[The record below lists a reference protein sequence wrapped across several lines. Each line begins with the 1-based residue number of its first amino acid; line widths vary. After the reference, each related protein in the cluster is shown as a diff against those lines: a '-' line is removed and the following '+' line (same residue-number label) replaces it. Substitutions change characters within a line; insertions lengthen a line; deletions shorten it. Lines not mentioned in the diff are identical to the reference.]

1 MKSIAVIG
9 LRILAIYVIIKMLE
23 LAQFIVPYFMYER
36 GESIEAI
43 SLAILILIHWFIF
56 GLLFFGAEKI
66 SSFFLPKQSNGEIQ
80 ITDYERIT
88 AILFSTVGLLV
99 FLWGI
104 GILFD
109 ALSNIINLNVMQ
121 PDFLRDNKSYLF
133 WIPFSKGGVQVLLG
147 LILFVGGKKLAKW
160 WTDFRN
166 WI

>member
-23 LAQFIVPYFMYER
+23 LSQFIVPYFMYEQ

-43 SLAILILIHWFIF
+43 SLAVLILIHWFIF
-56 GLLFFGAEKI
+56 GGLFFGAERI
-66 SSFFLPKQSNGEIQ
+66 SRLMLPKQLDEEIQ
-80 ITDYERIT
+80 ITDYKKIT

-104 GILFD
+104 GMLFD
-109 ALSNIINLNVMQ
+109 ALSNIINLNVIQ

-166 WI
+166 WT